1 VRYGLRRL
9 VAQLALR
16 RALSAIALGS
26 ALLAAQA
33 AGAAS
38 EHPKVFVP
46 RFPASQEHTEFVVEV
61 NAKGQVTRV
70 RSGRASP
77 DAAFNTMTYG
87 NALQVFIRTQYGKA
101 IAGVFRLTYDYNPQS
116 RLVSRHVFLVHPGG
130 VNPNALGAVDEMAA
144 INRRRAGSKR
154 ARSR

>member
-87 NALQVFIRTQYGKA
+87 NALQVFIRTQDGKA
-101 IAGVFRLTYDYNPQS
+101 IIAEGITPGTRVVVAGQYKLK
-116 RLVSRHVFLVHPGG
+116 
-130 VNPNALGAVDEMAA
+130 
-144 INRRRAGSKR
+144 AGSKIVE
-154 ARSR
+154 AEHVPAVAQRSGG